1 MNPAASAHPVHIV
14 HHQASGRLDIG
25 WSDGLQ
31 ASITSHALRRACRC
45 AACVKLRR
53 DGLGPA
59 PRAMTRLSGLNPVGE
74 FGLQLCFD
82 DGHDRGIY
90 PWPYLRELSSPLQPE
105 PDHEPSV

>member
-1 MNPAASAHPVHIV
+1 MSADAVHPVDIV

-31 ASITSHALRRACRC
+31 ASMSSHALRSACRC

-53 DGLGPA
+53 DGLGPTSPA
-59 PRAMTRLSGLNPVGE
+59 TTRMTELNPVGE

-90 PWPYLRELSSPLQPE
+90 PWPYLRELSATLATEARS
-105 PDHEPSV
+105 

>member
-1 MNPAASAHPVHIV
+1 MSADSVHPVDIV
-14 HHQASGRLDIG
+14 YHQASGRLDIS

-31 ASITSHALRRACRC
+31 ASISSHALRGACRC

-53 DGLGPA
+53 DGLGPTS
-59 PRAMTRLSGLNPVGE
+59 PDTTRMTELNPVGE

-90 PWPYLRELSSPLQPE
+90 PWPYLRELSSTHASE
-105 PDHEPSV
+105 A

>member
-1 MNPAASAHPVHIV
+1 MSAESVHPVDIV
-14 HHQASGRLDIG
+14 HHQASGQLDIG

-31 ASITSHALRRACRC
+31 ASMSSRTLRSACRC

-53 DGLGPA
+53 DGLGPVSTDTL
-59 PRAMTRLSGLNPVGE
+59 RMTELNPVGE

-90 PWPYLRELSSPLQPE
+90 PWPYLRELSSTLQPE
-105 PDHEPSV
+105 ARP

>member
-1 MNPAASAHPVHIV
+1 MTAGSVHPVDIV

-31 ASITSHALRRACRC
+31 VSMNSSALRCACRC

-53 DGLGPA
+53 DGLGPTS
-59 PRAMTRLSGLNPVGE
+59 PDNTRMTDLHPVGE

-90 PWPYLRELSSPLQPE
+90 PWPYLRELSSTLQPE
-105 PDHEPSV
+105 ARP